1 MARIYKKIILA
12 WLVLTAYCQFATAQ
26 RIGGN
31 CECCE
36 GIYQGMPQQVSWQT
50 TITTK
55 NEPGE
60 PMEISGVVYQK
71 DGKTPAPNVIV
82 YVYHTDN
89 EGLYSKG
96 TGEACARRHGHL
108 RGWMKTDAQ
117 GRYRFVSIRPKPYPN
132 TNIAAHIHVFI
143 KEPDKNDYY
152 IDEYEFDDDPLLTP
166 QARQRQAPKGGLGII
181 RMQKNAQSVWVGKR
195 DIVLGLNISNYP

>member
-1 MARIYKKIILA
+1 MARIYKKIILS
-12 WLVLTAYCQFATAQ
+12 WLVLTAYCLSATAQ

-36 GIYQGMPQQVSWQT
+36 GLYQAMPQQVSWQT
-50 TITTK
+50 TIAAK

-60 PMEISGVVYQK
+60 PMEISGIVYQK

-96 TGEACARRHGHL
+96 AGEDCARRHGHL

-117 GRYRFVSIRPKPYPN
+117 GRYRFVSIRPKPYPKEKF
-132 TNIAAHIHVFI
+132 AAHIHVFI
-143 KEPDKNDYY
+143 KEPTKNEYY
-152 IDEYEFDDDPLLTP
+152 IDEYEFEGDPFLP
-166 QARQRQAPKGGLGII
+166 AQGQQKAQKRGGLGII
-181 RMQKNAQSVWVGKR
+181 RLQKNELNVWVGKR
-195 DIVLGLNISNYP
+195 DIVLGQNIPNY